1 MVFGKKAEYMPNIKL
16 NGITLHKVEFTKF
29 LGVLIHYHLYWN
41 NHIELVQTNVAN
53 AIGAMHR
60 IKDKVDSNIQLMI
73 YNSLI
78 MPHLSYCCE
87 IWVILTIQ
95 GQTI

>member
-53 AIGAMHR
+53 FFLFLKNFIAR
-60 IKDKVDSNIQLMI
+60 
-73 YNSLI
+73 
-78 MPHLSYCCE
+78 HLY
-87 IWVILTIQ
+87 IFFILTNIIYIYILNSEKLL
-95 GQTI
+95 TNTHAII